1 MNLQDYKKVNLLDL
15 VEIERAKKG
24 KIYQVGNIII
34 QVSASRGQIIYLD
47 KKQEVEPQYIV
58 LKVNEVNSKY
68 LYYLLE
74 EELPRF
80 LKKYQTGINI
90 QPNVFKHLNI
100 SIHTDIQAQNYI
112 ANLMD
117 KLEEDIKKEVL
128 LLEEY
133 KNFKKYHLD
142 NMFV

>member
-100 SIHTDIQAQNYI
+100 SIHTDIQTQNYI

>member
-34 QVSASRGQIIYLD
+34 QVSASRGQIVYLD

-90 QPNVFKHLNI
+90 QPDVFKHLNI
-100 SIHTDIQAQNYI
+100 SIHTDIQTQNYI

-133 KNFKKYHLD
+133 KNFRKYHLD

>member
-90 QPNVFKHLNI
+90 QPDVFKHLNI
-100 SIHTDIQAQNYI
+100 SIHTDIQTQNYI